1 MQAIIL
7 AAGMGKR
14 LGELTKGNTKC
25 MVKVGGVR
33 LIERA
38 LRILDRKQLSKI
50 IMVVGYQH
58 ENLMQFVE
66 TLGIQTPVQF
76 IINEVYDKT
85 NNIVS
90 LSMAKEYLMQEDTIL
105 LESDLIFEECLIDL
119 LLEDDRETLALVDK
133 FENWMDG
140 TCIVVDD
147 EDNIT
152 DFIPGKL
159 LRYSEKERYYKT
171 VNIYKFGAQFSRQVY
186 VPFLE
191 AYAKAMGNNEYYE
204 SVIKLILMLDCNTMK
219 AKKLSGQLWYEI
231 DDIQDLD
238 IAETIFI
245 EDDVERY
252 KYLMIRYGG
261 YWRFPHLQDFCY
273 LVNPYFPT
281 RHMVEEM
288 ESNYDVLMRQYPSG
302 IEVNSLLA
310 AKSFGIRKEHILAG
324 NGAAEL
330 IKALLEQLTG
340 KVGIVKP
347 TFEEYPHRCKGII
360 VEYDCEPDDFTY
372 DAGKLIKYFTEN
384 PIENL
389 VLIEPDNPT
398 GYRMKNA
405 ELRKLLNWCRNQKIT
420 VILDESFS
428 DFAEEE
434 NSSMLS
440 EEILKQYEKL
450 FIVKSISKSYGV
462 PGLRIGILAGSD
474 TRMIHMLKKE
484 VSIWNMNSM
493 AEFFMQILDKYKA
506 DYARSLVQIKEER
519 KRFYGKLQCMEG
531 LKVYHS
537 SANYFMCELVD
548 GMQSDVLAGKLLR
561 ENILIKDL
569 TGKIGNGRQYVRI
582 AIRNSEENDQL
593 LEALKKIWE
602 NKEHE

>member
-25 MVKVGGVR
+25 MVEVGGVR

-58 ENLMQFVE
+58 ENLIQFVE

-76 IINEVYDKT
+76 IINEIYDKT

-90 LSMAKEYLMQEDTIL
+90 LSMAKKYLMQEDTLL
-105 LESDLIFEECLIDL
+105 LESDLIFEERLIDL
-119 LLEDDRETLALVDK
+119 LLEDSRDTLALVDK

-140 TCIVVDD
+140 TCIVVDE

-159 LRYSEKERYYKT
+159 LRYSEKESYYKT
-171 VNIYKFGAQFSRQVY
+171 VNIYKFGAQFSRQIY

-204 SVIKLILMLDCNTMK
+204 SVMKLILMLDCDTMK
-219 AKKLSGQLWYEI
+219 AKRLTGERWYEI

-252 KYLMIRYGG
+252 RHLMSRYGG
-261 YWRFPHLQDFCY
+261 YWRFPHLLDYCY

-302 IEVNSLLA
+302 MDVNSLLA
-310 AKSFGIRKEHILAG
+310 AKSFGVKKEHILIG

-330 IKALLEQLTG
+330 IKALLEQLQG
-340 KVGIVKP
+340 KVGIIRP
-347 TFEEYPHRCKGII
+347 TFEEYSHRCKDGY
-360 VEYDCEPDDFTY
+360 VEYNCEPDDFKY
-372 DAGKLIKYFTEN
+372 DADKLIKYFTEN
-384 PIENL
+384 PVENL

-398 GYRMKNA
+398 GYRMENA
-405 ELRKLLNWCRNQKIT
+405 EIKKVLTWCRGQNIT

-474 TRMIHMLKKE
+474 TGMIRTLKKE

-506 DYARSLVQIKEER
+506 DYAKALVQIKEER
-519 KRFYGKLQCMEG
+519 KSFYGKLQCMDG
-531 LKVYHS
+531 LKVYPS
-537 SANYFMCELVD
+537 SANYFMCELVN
-548 GMQSDVLAGKLLR
+548 GMQSDVLAGKMLR

-569 TGKIGNGRQYVRI
+569 TGKIGNGKQYIRL

-593 LEALKKIWE
+593 LEALKKNLGE
-602 NKEHE
+602 

>member
-25 MVKVGGVR
+25 MVEVGGVR

-90 LSMAKEYLMQEDTIL
+90 LSMAKEYLIQEDTLL
-105 LESDLIFEECLIDL
+105 LESDLIFEERLIDL
-119 LLEDDRETLALVDK
+119 LLEDDRDTLALVDK

-140 TCIVVDD
+140 TCIVVDE

-171 VNIYKFGAQFSRQVY
+171 VNIYKFGAQFSRQIY

-204 SVIKLILMLDCNTMK
+204 SVMKLILMLDCNTMK
-219 AKKLSGQLWYEI
+219 AKRLTGELWYEI

-245 EDDVERY
+245 EDDVDRY
-252 KYLMIRYGG
+252 EHLISRYGG
-261 YWRFPHLQDFCY
+261 YWRFPHLLDYCY
-273 LVNPYFPT
+273 MVNPYFPT

-288 ESNYDVLMRQYPSG
+288 GSNFEVLMRQYPSG
-302 IEVNSLLA
+302 MDVNSLLA
-310 AKSFGIRKEHILAG
+310 AKSFGVQKEHIVVG
-324 NGAAEL
+324 NGSAEL
-330 IKALLEQLTG
+330 IKALLERLNG
-340 KVGIVKP
+340 KVGIIKP
-347 TFEEYPHRCKGII
+347 TFEEYSHRCKDGY
-360 VEYDCEPDDFTY
+360 VEYNCEPDDFKY
-372 DAGKLIKYFTEN
+372 DADKLIKYFTEN
-384 PIENL
+384 PVENL

-398 GYRMKNA
+398 GYRMENVDIKKV
-405 ELRKLLNWCRNQKIT
+405 LTWCRDQNVT

-474 TRMIHMLKKE
+474 TRMIHTLKKE

-506 DYARSLVQIKEER
+506 DYARSLVQLKEER
-519 KRFYGKLQCMEG
+519 KRFFGKLQCMDG
-531 LKVYHS
+531 LKVYPS
-537 SANYFMCELVD
+537 SANYFMCELVN
-548 GMQSDVLAGKLLR
+548 GMQSNVLAGKLLR

-569 TGKIGNGRQYVRI
+569 TGKIGNGRQFIRI
-582 AIRNSEENDQL
+582 AIRNSEENDKL

-602 NKEHE
+602 TREHE

>member
-25 MVKVGGVR
+25 MVEVGGIR

-58 ENLMQFVE
+58 ENLIQFVE
-66 TLGIQTPVQF
+66 TLGIHTPVQF

-90 LSMAKEYLMQEDTIL
+90 LSMAKEYLMQEDTLL
-105 LESDLIFEECLIDL
+105 LESDLIFEERLIDL
-119 LLEDDRETLALVDK
+119 LLEDDRDTLALVDK

-140 TCIVVDD
+140 TCIVVDE

-171 VNIYKFGAQFSRQVY
+171 VNIYKFGAKFSRQIY

-204 SVIKLILMLDCNTMK
+204 SVMKLILMLDCNTMK
-219 AKKLSGQLWYEI
+219 AKRLTGELWYEI

-252 KYLMIRYGG
+252 EHLISRYGG
-261 YWRFPHLQDFCY
+261 YWRFPHLLDYCY
-273 LVNPYFPT
+273 MVNPYFPT

-288 ESNYDVLMRQYPSG
+288 ESNFEVLMRQYPSG
-302 IEVNSLLA
+302 MDVNSLLA
-310 AKSFGIRKEHILAG
+310 AKSFGVQKEHIVVG
-324 NGAAEL
+324 NGSAEL
-330 IKALLEQLTG
+330 IKELLERLHG
-340 KVGIVKP
+340 KVGIIKP
-347 TFEEYPHRCKGII
+347 TFEEYSHRCKNGY
-360 VEYDCEPDDFTY
+360 VEYNCEPDDFTY

-384 PIENL
+384 PVENL

-398 GYRMKNA
+398 GYRMENA
-405 ELRKLLNWCRNQKIT
+405 EIKKVLTWCRCQNIT

-474 TRMIHMLKKE
+474 TGMIHTLKKE

-493 AEFFMQILDKYKA
+493 AEFFVQILDKYKA

-519 KRFYGKLQCMEG
+519 KRFYGKLQCMKG
-531 LKVYHS
+531 LKVYPS

-548 GMQSDVLAGKLLR
+548 GMQSNVLAGKLLR

-569 TGKIGNGRQYVRI
+569 TGKIGNGRQYIRI
-582 AIRNSEENDQL
+582 AIRNSKENDQL

-602 NKEHE
+602 R

>member
-105 LESDLIFEECLIDL
+105 LESDLIFEERLIDL

>member
-25 MVKVGGVR
+25 MVEVGGVR

-58 ENLMQFVE
+58 ENLIQFVE

-76 IINEVYDKT
+76 IINEIYDKT

-90 LSMAKEYLMQEDTIL
+90 LSMAKEYLMQEDTLL
-105 LESDLIFEECLIDL
+105 LESDLIFEERLIDL
-119 LLEDDRETLALVDK
+119 LLEDSRDTLALVDK

-140 TCIVVDD
+140 TCIVVDE

-159 LRYSEKERYYKT
+159 LRYSEKESYYKT
-171 VNIYKFGAQFSRQVY
+171 VNIYKFGAQFSRQIY

-204 SVIKLILMLDCNTMK
+204 SVMKLILMLDCNTMK
-219 AKKLSGQLWYEI
+219 AKRLTGERWYEI

-252 KYLMIRYGG
+252 RHLMSRYGG
-261 YWRFPHLQDFCY
+261 YWRFPHLLDYCY

-302 IEVNSLLA
+302 MDVNSLLA
-310 AKSFGIRKEHILAG
+310 AKSFGVKKEHILIG

-330 IKALLEQLTG
+330 IKALLEQLQG
-340 KVGIVKP
+340 KVGIIRP
-347 TFEEYPHRCKGII
+347 TFEEYSHRCKDGY
-360 VEYDCEPDDFTY
+360 VEYNCEPDDFKY
-372 DAGKLIKYFTEN
+372 DADKLIKYFTEN
-384 PIENL
+384 PVENL

-398 GYRMKNA
+398 GYRMENSDIKKV
-405 ELRKLLNWCRNQKIT
+405 LTWCRDQNMT

-440 EEILKQYEKL
+440 EEILEQYEKL

-474 TRMIHMLKKE
+474 TGMIHTLKKD

-519 KRFYGKLQCMEG
+519 KRFYGKLQCMKG
-531 LKVYHS
+531 LKVYPS

-561 ENILIKDL
+561 ENILIKNL

-602 NKEHE
+602 NR